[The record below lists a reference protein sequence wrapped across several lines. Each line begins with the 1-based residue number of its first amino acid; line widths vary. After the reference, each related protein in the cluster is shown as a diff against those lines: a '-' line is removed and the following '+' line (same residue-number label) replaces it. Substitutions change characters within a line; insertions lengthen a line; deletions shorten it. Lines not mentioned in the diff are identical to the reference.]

1 MRMALNRLLWWQYIL
16 VMLHSSTPNY
26 PCGLKWICTHTHIYI
41 TSLSVQFLGPEHC
54 YWLVFISFLTKWFTR
69 WWITHG
75 WIQGGALELHKSG
88 LTIVFLLTSS
98 NLANWGT
105 TLNFI
110 HYSYKYHLTIT
121 NNSYWSHLHQRLS
134 HGWSFETPRTFGQEA
149 FSAGPRSGRKAP
161 FDHPAQAQLW
171 HVGMFMWVQ
180 IGYRKGPPEQVS
192 WCNTVYNQAN

>member
-1 MRMALNRLLWWQYIL
+1 M
-16 VMLHSSTPNY
+16 S
-26 PCGLKWICTHTHIYI
+26 K
-41 TSLSVQFLGPEHC
+41 FLGPEHC
-54 YWLVFISFLTKWFTR
+54 YWLVFISFLTTWFTR

-149 FSAGPRSGRKAP
+149 FSAGPREWTQSTFWPSLPRPNGGMWACSCGSKLVIGRDP
-161 FDHPAQAQLW
+161 LN
-171 HVGMFMWVQ
+171 
-180 IGYRKGPPEQVS
+180 R
-192 WCNTVYNQAN
+192 